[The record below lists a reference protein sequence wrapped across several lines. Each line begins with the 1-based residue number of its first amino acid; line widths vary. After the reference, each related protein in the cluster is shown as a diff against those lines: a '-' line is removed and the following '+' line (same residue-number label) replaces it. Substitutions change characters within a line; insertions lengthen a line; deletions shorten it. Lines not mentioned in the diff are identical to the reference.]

1 MVDTRNAL
9 ESLWKGS
16 CTIWIRQEAQNPT
29 NKRIEFTEAAVYEDQ
44 PCKLSIETIT
54 TTNENYNAASVTQ
67 KVKLFIAPE
76 VNIPAGSKITVTQN
90 GKTADYEKS
99 GEPAMY
105 SNHQEISLDLFK
117 GWS

>member
-1 MVDTRNAL
+1 MVSTRKAL
-9 ESLWKGS
+9 EKLWKGI
-16 CTIWIRQEAQNPT
+16 CTIYIRQETQDPVT
-29 NKRIEFTEAAVYEDQ
+29 KRMGFNEIPVYTDQ

-54 TTNENYNAASVTQ
+54 TTNENSNAAEIIQ

-76 VNIPAGSKITVTQN
+76 VDIPPGSKITVTQN

-99 GEPAMY
+99 GEPGLFT
-105 SNHQEISLDLFK
+105 NHQEVVLDLFK

>member
-1 MVDTRNAL
+1 MVNTRKAL
-9 ESLWKGS
+9 ESLWKGT
-16 CTIWIRQEAQNPT
+16 CTVWIREEIQNPV
-29 NKRIEFTEAAVYEDQ
+29 NKRTEFGEAAVYEDQ

-54 TTNENYNAASVTQ
+54 TTNENNNAASVTQ

-99 GEPAMY
+99 GEPGIY
-105 SNHQEISLDLFK
+105 TNHQEISLDLFK